1 MASWDDD
8 DDDDYQAPDMPHRVS
23 EERVVDSWDADD
35 AEFDVLGGG
44 TVDRRKAAAAATDA
58 EGTARPELGVSAVSE
73 RDAELSA
80 KIRERQLR
88 EREQQERE
96 RALQQQLESMSV
108 AERKVRLQQLE
119 EEHALRHA
127 EELFGPAMA
136 ATAGAESTAS
146 ATAGGVA
153 AAAAGNS
160 ASLDTMVPRTK
171 ADFDRYAKR
180 FAERLGAFRKN
191 AKTPRTFILFLKEL
205 LRQICVES
213 GSVQA
218 IEVAEL
224 AKYLSDTLRP
234 ERERRDANATTAA
247 TAGGVGAHAGSAA
260 AGALGTGA
268 AGSAGYGAKVANK
281 KGTLRVERADDF
293 SDFAGSARGAAGGG
307 GGGYADDDDDFM

>member
-1 MASWDDD
+1 MASWDDE
-8 DDDDYQAPDMPHRVS
+8 DYQSPDIPQRVS

-44 TVDRRKAAAAATDA
+44 TVDRRKAAAATDA
-58 EGTARPELGVSAVSE
+58 DGTARPQLGASAASE

-80 KIRERQLR
+80 KIRERQVR

-119 EEHALRHA
+119 EEHALQHA
-127 EELFGPAMA
+127 EELFGPAATA
-136 ATAGAESTAS
+136 AAGAESTVA
-146 ATAGGVA
+146 AT

-218 IEVAEL
+218 SEVAEL

-234 ERERRDANATTAA
+234 ERERRDAHATTAA
-247 TAGGVGAHAGSAA
+247 AAGGVGAHAGNAA
-260 AGALGTGA
+260 AGTAGTGA
-268 AGSAGYGAKVANK
+268 AGPAGYGGKVANK
-281 KGTLRVERADDF
+281 RGTLRVERADDF
-293 SDFAGSARGAAGGG
+293 SDFAGSVPGAVGGR